1 MEIVVKTFLLI
12 VMLNNSIDCKYL
24 YNECGEVPVTST
36 INNGYKVEPHRY
48 PWQVWIIDDEG
59 GEFCGGS
66 VITENHVMTAA
77 HCLYNKSVEENF
89 IYVTVRTHDTDKVIE
104 DFVDYNMDDIIE
116 ISDIK
121 LYPGYNEAH
130 DFNKTSDVAILT
142 LNQTLRK
149 R

>member
-1 MEIVVKTFLLI
+1 MLI
-12 VMLNNSIDCKYL
+12 ISVNCKYL
-24 YNECGEVPVTST
+24 YDECGEVPVTST
-36 INNGYKVEPHRY
+36 INNGYEVEPHRY
-48 PWQVWIIDDEG
+48 PWQVWIFDDEA

-77 HCLYNKSVEENF
+77 HCLYNKSVDENF
-89 IYVTVRTHDTDKVIE
+89 IYVTVGTHDTDKVIE
-104 DFVDYNMDDIIE
+104 DFVDYNMEDIIE

-121 LYPGYNEAH
+121 LYPAYNEAN